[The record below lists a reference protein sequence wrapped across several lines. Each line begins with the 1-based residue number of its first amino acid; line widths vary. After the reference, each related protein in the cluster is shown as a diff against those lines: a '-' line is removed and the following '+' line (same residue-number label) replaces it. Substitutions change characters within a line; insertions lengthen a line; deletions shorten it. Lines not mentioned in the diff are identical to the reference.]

1 VASQSPAGEENKRE
15 YQNAWSSLR
24 KLILEDGASLSGRE
38 RNLAYLNLGDGTFAD
53 VSEISAANAIGDARA
68 LAVTDW
74 DDDGRVDLI
83 LRNRTAPRLQIFRNQ
98 SAGDAHFL
106 TIALRGTSCNRDAIG
121 ARVVVEAGGRTIRR
135 TLHCGDGFLAISS
148 KRLFFGLGQAERVE
162 RLTVH
167 WPDGTQDVY
176 EDLAGDARYGIVQ
189 GKGSVQRLR
198 PSTPDL
204 ADVEPFLA
212 ERSSHEAARLTLME
226 KLPLGPIGAPDFDDP
241 DRKIADLAGSPL
253 LLNLWS
259 TTCAACLK
267 EFAEFEESAADIEGA
282 GLRLVTLCADAQ
294 ENPARAEEILKRFG
308 LDAEAGAIT
317 PALAEVLQVLFT
329 HLIGSPEEL
338 PLPASLL
345 LDPSGQLVAVYF
357 GRVDMDAL
365 LSDVEAIKDAD
376 PADLSDVRL
385 SDGRLVVER
394 RRPLRRLANEFKRIG
409 RQDLVDYY
417 RQLMRAQ

>member
-1 VASQSPAGEENKRE
+1 VASQSPAGEESKRE

-24 KLILEDGASLSGRE
+24 RLILEDGASLSGRE
-38 RNLAYLNLGDGTFAD
+38 RNFVYLNLGDGAFAD
-53 VSEISAANAIGDARA
+53 ISEISAANAIGDARA
-68 LAVTDW
+68 LALTDW

-83 LRNRTAPRLQIFRNQ
+83 LRNRTAPRLQIFRNRY
-98 SAGDAHFL
+98 AGDAHFL

-135 TLHCGDGFLAISS
+135 TLHCGDGFLAVSS
-148 KRLFFGLGQAERVE
+148 KRLFFGLGDAERVE

-189 GKGSVQRLR
+189 GKETVELLR
-198 PSTPDL
+198 ANTPDL
-204 ADVEPFLA
+204 SDVEPFQS
-212 ERSSHEAARLTLME
+212 ERSSHDAARLTLME
-226 KLPLGPIGAPDFDDP
+226 KLPLGPIEAPGFEHP
-241 DRKIADLAGSPL
+241 DRKIEDLAGSPL

-267 EFAEFEESAADIEGA
+267 EFAEFEERADDIDEA
-282 GLRLVTLCADAQ
+282 GLRLVTLCADAE
-294 ENPARAEEILKRFG
+294 ENPARAEEILQRFG
-308 LDAEAGAIT
+308 LADEAGAIK
-317 PALAEVLQVLFT
+317 PSLQDVLQVLFA

-345 LDPSGQLVAVYF
+345 LDSHGQLVAVYF
-357 GRVDMDAL
+357 GRIDVDAL
-365 LSDVEAIKDAD
+365 LSDVKTIADAD

-394 RRPLRRLANEFKRIG
+394 RRPLRRLANDFKRIG
-409 RQDLVDYY
+409 REDLADYY
-417 RQLMRAQ
+417 RRLLRTQ